1 MKSKLNPKGTINP
14 TLSFSHVAVDVALKV
29 AQRFGISPEDV
40 EEIFDQ
46 IEMDTISKQQVRE
59 VMAKL
64 DLSAKQVIEAY
75 RDLYGR

>member
-1 MKSKLNPKGTINP
+1 MN
-14 TLSFSHVAVDVALKV
+14 LSHSHVAVDVALKV

-40 EEIFDQ
+40 EAIFDQ

-75 RDLYGR
+75 RDLYGSTR

>member
-1 MKSKLNPKGTINP
+1 MN
-14 TLSFSHVAVDVALKV
+14 LSHSHVAVDVALKV

-40 EEIFDQ
+40 EEVFDQ

-75 RDLYGR
+75 RYLHGGTR

>member
-1 MKSKLNPKGTINP
+1 MN
-14 TLSFSHVAVDVALKV
+14 LSHSHVAVDVVLKI

-40 EEIFDQ
+40 EAIFDQ